1 MIKLILSVIVFFS
14 VNAHSKDLLDV
25 PIGISPVMSS
35 AAMFIATERGYFK
48 DQGINPIINPFKAS
62 GAKMVP
68 FLATGQLFV
77 AGGNINAGMYNAIAH
92 DIPIK
97 IVSDKGTVS
106 PGHGYLALIVRK
118 DHVKSGRYKNLKDLK
133 GMTLA
138 VTAKGVS
145 QEIVTEM
152 YLKKVGLSLKDIKLR
167 HLGYSDINIAL
178 ANKSID
184 ASIQI
189 EPFVAVA
196 VENGFAVRVAGDDE
210 IYPNQQ
216 SAAIF
221 YSPVFMNKYPE
232 KANGFMI
239 AYVKGLRD
247 YNDAFEKNIGKE
259 AIIKILTKYTRIKSK
274 DTYLNVVP
282 VGLSPDGMVNIKS
295 LQADANWYK
304 ERGYLKKKANMN
316 TIVDLSYAKNA
327 VEVLGPYVL
336 NNKSLRQEHVNK
348 RHLNQKIKN

>member
-1 MIKLILSVIVFFS
+1 MGKIFTLFLGVLFLHNGF
-14 VNAHSKDLLDV
+14 AKDLLDV

-35 AAMFIATERGYFK
+35 AAMFIAKEKGYFEE
-48 DQGINPIINPFKAS
+48 QGINAIINPFKAS

-77 AGGNINAGMYNAIAH
+77 GGGNINAGMYNAIAN

-118 DHVKSGRYKNLKDLK
+118 DHVTSGRYKSLKDLK
-133 GMTLA
+133 GMTMA

-152 YLKKVGLSLKDIKLR
+152 YLKSVGLNLSDIHLR
-167 HLGYSDINIAL
+167 HLAYSDINIAL

-184 ASIQI
+184 ASVQI
-189 EPFVAVA
+189 EPFVAAA
-196 VENGFAVRVAGDDE
+196 VEKDIAVRVAGDDE

-216 SAAIF
+216 SAAIM
-221 YSPVFMNKYPE
+221 YSPVFMENHPQH
-232 KANGFMI
+232 AHGFMI

-247 YNDAFEKNIGKE
+247 YNNAFEKNIGKDD
-259 AIIKILTKYTRIKSK
+259 IINILTKYTRIKSK
-274 DTYLNVVP
+274 KIYQNVVP
-282 VGLSPDGMVNIKS
+282 VGLSPDGMVNVES
-295 LQADANWYK
+295 LKHDANWYYQQQ
-304 ERGYLKKKANMN
+304 YLKQVPKVDE
-316 TIVDLSYAKNA
+316 IVNLEYAVK
-327 VEVLGPYVL
+327 VLGTY
-336 NNKSLRQEHVNK
+336 Q
-348 RHLNQKIKN
+348 

>member
-1 MIKLILSVIVFFS
+1 
-14 VNAHSKDLLDV
+14 
-25 PIGISPVMSS
+25 
-35 AAMFIATERGYFK
+35 
-48 DQGINPIINPFKAS
+48 
-62 GAKMVP
+62 
-68 FLATGQLFV
+68 
-77 AGGNINAGMYNAIAH
+77 MYNAIAH

-118 DHVKSGRYKNLKDLK
+118 DHVDSGRYKSFKDLK

-145 QEIVTEM
+145 QELVTEM

-167 HLGYSDINIAL
+167 HLAYSDINIAL

-189 EPFVAVA
+189 EPFVAAAVA
-196 VENGFAVRVAGDDE
+196 NDFAVRVAGDDE

-216 SAAIF
+216 SAAIM
-221 YSPVFMNKYPE
+221 YSPMFIEKHPE
-232 KANGFMI
+232 QAKGFMV

-259 AIIKILTKYTRIKSK
+259 AIIKILTKYTRIKDS
-274 DTYLNVVP
+274 DIYLKVVP
-282 VGLSPDGMVNIKS
+282 VGLSPDGMVNVKS
-295 LQADANWYK
+295 LQSDANWYAK
-304 ERGYLKKKANMN
+304 RGYLKQKADVSK
-316 TIVDLSYAKNA
+316 IVDLSYFGHA
-327 VEVLGPYVL
+327 VHILGPYPG
-336 NNKSLRQEHVNK
+336 N
-348 RHLNQKIKN
+348 